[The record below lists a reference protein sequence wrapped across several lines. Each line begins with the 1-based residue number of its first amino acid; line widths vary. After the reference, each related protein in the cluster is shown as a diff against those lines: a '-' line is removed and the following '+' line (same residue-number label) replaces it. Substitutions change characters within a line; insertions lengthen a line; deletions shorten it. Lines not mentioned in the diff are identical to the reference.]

1 LLFCDTVLTERT
13 PFRRY
18 AMFGGDVGPGDQGFD
33 IHGLIELQDRARRIS
48 AGMTQ
53 VANPDLRAKGWD
65 GARAVRVT
73 VDNSGGIV
81 DVEVGL
87 SWRDVLA
94 PAELG
99 AAVVEAVNA
108 AEAERMDAWERA
120 TKEEPEPWA
129 PDFAD
134 LPTASPRDPA
144 VLESTRALY
153 YLAMDAID
161 RLSEVSQTIGEAPA
175 ETVRGQSPGKR
186 VTITADGGRVVDVEF
201 DESWLSQT
209 SQTPAVEISRHLRAA
224 FDAVEQAGPR
234 HAAAEALD
242 NPTIREFRE
251 ATADPAELL
260 RRLGLTGGA
269 T

>member
-33 IHGLIELQDRARRIS
+33 LHGLIELQDRARRIS
-48 AGMTQ
+48 AGMAQ

-65 GARAVRVT
+65 GTRAVRMT

-108 AEAERMDAWERA
+108 AEAERMEAWERA
-120 TKEEPEPWA
+120 TKEEPEPWT

-134 LPTASPRDPA
+134 LPMPSPRDPA

-153 YLAMDAID
+153 YLAMNAID
-161 RLSEVSQTIGEAPA
+161 RLREVSRTIGEVPA
-175 ETVRGQSPGKR
+175 ETVRGQSPDKR

-201 DESWLSQT
+201 DESWLSRA
-209 SQTPAVEISRHLRAA
+209 PAVEISRHLGAA
-224 FDAVEQAGPR
+224 FDAVAQAGPR
-234 HAAAEALD
+234 HAAAAEALD

-260 RRLGLTGGA
+260 RRLGLTGEA

>member
-1 LLFCDTVLTERT
+1 M
-13 PFRRY
+13 
-18 AMFGGDVGPGDQGFD
+18 A
-33 IHGLIELQDRARRIS
+33 
-48 AGMTQ
+48 Q
-53 VANPDLRAKGWD
+53 VAKPDLRAKGWD

-87 SWRDVLA
+87 SWRDVVA
-94 PAELG
+94 PTELG

-120 TKEEPEPWA
+120 TKATEAEPEPRT

-134 LPTASPRDPA
+134 LPKASPSDPA

-161 RLSEVSQTIGEAPA
+161 RLSEVSRTIGEEPA
-175 ETVRGQSPGKR
+175 ETVRGQSADKR
-186 VTITADGGRVVDVEF
+186 VTITADKGRVVDVEF
-201 DESWLSQT
+201 DESWLSQA
-209 SQTPAVEISRHLRAA
+209 PAVEISRHLRAA
-224 FDAVEQAGPR
+224 FDAVAQAGPR

-251 ATADPAELL
+251 ATADPGELL

-269 T
+269 P